1 MASEIEKAADFIRRL
16 GPARAEAA
24 RLLAEA
30 AEGAGVWMHNL
41 TNGART
47 LVRHEDTLARLITE
61 GWSHIA
67 PVFLEPDNPTPPA
80 PSTPE
85 AADVASLPE
94 TSLPSASVSET
105 TPAPSQEPTETS
117 EAPESGPSAKG
128 KKA

>member
-41 TNGART
+41 TSGAKA

-61 GWSHIA
+61 GWTHIA
-67 PVFLEPDNPTPPA
+67 PTVPA
-80 PSTPE
+80 PPE
-85 AADVASLPE
+85 AADVASPPE
-94 TSLPSASVSET
+94 TTDDPTAVSEAA
-105 TPAPSQEPTETS
+105 PAPSQDATDAPVEEPAS
-117 EAPESGPSAKG
+117 KAKKG
-128 KKA
+128 S